1 MKEATNDIKLRKSD
15 RTVRIVSFL
24 VLAVF
29 AVIFLVPLF
38 WILLTSFK
46 VDMEINQ
53 AGGFLFFPKTWTLG
67 NYALILTPGNK
78 QIPVYNWFFNS
89 IFVSAVHTALAVVI
103 FSMSGYAYAK
113 MHFRGKNLIFLTML
127 FMSTFPQIANVI
139 PLYKLMLAFGWLNTP
154 MALIFPALSG
164 VMNIFLIRQFLYG
177 IPDSILESARI
188 DGANEFQIYT
198 QFVLPM
204 ARPILTVV
212 GLFVFTA
219 SWNDFLWP
227 TIAITNIDNLTLTPG
242 LQLAKGVYQI
252 QPAKMSAIAVI
263 AIVPMMVLYL
273 LCQKYFVNGLSLQS
287 GVKE

>member
-1 MKEATNDIKLRKSD
+1 MKETTQVKNRKSD
-15 RTVRIVSFL
+15 RLVRIVSFCIL
-24 VLAVF
+24 LIF
-29 AVIFLVPLF
+29 AVIFLIPLV
-38 WILLTSFK
+38 WILLTAFK
-46 VDMEINQ
+46 VDMEITQ
-53 AGGFLFFPKTWTLG
+53 AGGFLFFPKTWTLD
-67 NYALILTPGNK
+67 NFALILTPGNK

-89 IFVSAVHTALAVVI
+89 IFVSVTHTVLAI
-103 FSMSGYAYAK
+103 LIYSMSGYAYAK
-113 MHFRGKNLIFLTML
+113 MQFRGRNVIFLTML

-139 PLYKLMLAFGWLNTP
+139 PLYKEMHILGWLNTP

-177 IPDSILESARI
+177 IPDAVLESARI

-198 QFVLPM
+198 RFILPM
-204 ARPILTVV
+204 SRPILTVV
-212 GLFVFTA
+212 GLFSFTA
-219 SWNDFLWP
+219 NWNDFLWP
-227 TIAITNIDNLTLTPG
+227 TIAINNIDNLTLTPG

-263 AIVPMMVLYL
+263 AIVPMIVLYL